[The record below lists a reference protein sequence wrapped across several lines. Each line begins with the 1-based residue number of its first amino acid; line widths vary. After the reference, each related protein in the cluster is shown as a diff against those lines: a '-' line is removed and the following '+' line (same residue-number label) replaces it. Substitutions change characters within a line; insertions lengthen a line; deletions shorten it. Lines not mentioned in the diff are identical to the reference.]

1 MLLRVTARL
10 SKRSEKNAR
19 CLYAV
24 KALRKNAHYLCAAC
38 AILKNAFTPAPRGGK
53 IRRAAPK
60 TLPQ

>member
-1 MLLRVTARL
+1 MLLRVAARL
-10 SKRSEKNAR
+10 SKSGYAR